1 MRLPLRWVAVLYGR
15 IAADMAITSGVHSH
29 IDVIKAIMSGATVT
43 MLASELLRNGVKRI
57 GEMRADLKSWM
68 EEHEYESVT
77 QMRGSMSQLNVAN
90 PDAYVRANYIKML
103 QSWRPDPV
111 RMLVY

>member
-1 MRLPLRWVAVLYGR
+1 
-15 IAADMAITSGVHSH
+15 
-29 IDVIKAIMSGATVT
+29 
-43 MLASELLRNGVKRI
+43 
-57 GEMRADLKSWM
+57 MRADLKSWM